1 MIGWMGM
8 LSHHTN
14 KFWERE
20 HDFRQPS
27 KDKSKQPNSNKRP
40 FVYFQFANVDKRTRR
55 RRKGADS
62 SNSSKQIRRFVFV
75 ETIDWSV
82 ATTLG
87 KAP

>member
-27 KDKSKQPNSNKRP
+27 KDKSKQPNSNKGP
-40 FVYFQFANVDKRTRR
+40 FVYFQFPNVDKRTR

-75 ETIDWSV
+75 ETIDWSI

-87 KAP
+87 KAQ